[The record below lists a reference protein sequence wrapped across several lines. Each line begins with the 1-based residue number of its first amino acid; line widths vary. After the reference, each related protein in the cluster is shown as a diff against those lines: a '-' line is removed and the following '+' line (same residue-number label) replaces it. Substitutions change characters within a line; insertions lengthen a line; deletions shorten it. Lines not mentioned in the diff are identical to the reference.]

1 MFGLATEAALAA
13 FQQVRG
19 LQIDGVADEVTWA
32 ALQEAS
38 WQLGDR
44 HLYLRT
50 PNLRGDDVAELQ
62 RLLGP
67 LGFDPGRVDGIFGP
81 LARRAVGEFQ
91 ENAGLEP
98 DGVCGYRTL
107 EALRRIGGRL
117 SDAHPVASVREHEVL
132 RGLTPRLNRKRV
144 VVGCFGGLDGI
155 ARTVSR
161 QLRTGGAS
169 VAEVDQADGSGQ
181 AASANRFGAD
191 VYIGLAVAEATR
203 VSYYEVPGFVSL
215 GGRRL
220 AQLLVERLFEIGLAP
235 ATARGMR
242 HAVLRETRMPAV
254 LVEVGPI
261 AVVVGCAAEV
271 AEAMST
277 ALRRWVD
284 TPVLPA

>member
-19 LQIDGVADEVTWA
+19 LQVDGVADEVTWA

-44 HLYLRT
+44 HLYFRT

-62 RLLGP
+62 RMLGP

-81 LARRAVGEFQ
+81 LARRAVSEFQ
-91 ENAGLEP
+91 ENVGLEA

-107 EALRRIGGRL
+107 DALRRVGGRL
-117 SDAHPVASVREHEVL
+117 TDAHPVASVREHEVL
-132 RGLTPRLNRKRV
+132 RGFTPRLSRKRV

-191 VYIGLAVAEATR
+191 VYVGLAAADVTR

-220 AQLLVERLFEIGLAP
+220 AELLVERLFDAGLEPGAP
-235 ATARGMR
+235 RGMR

-271 AEAMST
+271 AEAMSM